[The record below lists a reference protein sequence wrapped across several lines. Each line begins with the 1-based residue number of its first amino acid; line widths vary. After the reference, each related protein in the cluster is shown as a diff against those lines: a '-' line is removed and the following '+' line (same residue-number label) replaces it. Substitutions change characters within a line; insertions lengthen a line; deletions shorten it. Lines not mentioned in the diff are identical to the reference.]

1 MFTMSAKK
9 DTIVNMGG
17 LIGVKD
23 GDSPLILKIKANCI
37 SFEGFYT

>member
-1 MFTMSAKK
+1 MSAKK

-23 GDSPLILKIKANCI
+23 PKKNAELVSDIKANCNWA
-37 SFEGFYT
+37 